1 MVWMGQALNFPD
13 EYDTNP
19 SETASMRSVSKDGE
33 DDVTASIS
41 ESVQILG
48 SIILFLFLMLPG
60 MGMGLYGAHCARYL
74 RQ

>member
-19 SETASMRSVSKDGE
+19 SETASIRSVLKDGE

-48 SIILFLFLMLPG
+48 SIILFLFFMLPDR
-60 MGMGLYGAHCARYL
+60 AHCASGQSL
-74 RQ
+74 